1 MIMGTKKIIFIGLI
15 LLFISA
21 CGYSGFEEEE
31 GSAGFIINIINRTD
45 KEYSGFVL
53 YLGDNQNGIFI
64 EKDSLVAKNVKI
76 YKKDEGPFSSI
87 DSEGASSYI
96 RSNKEFRD
104 LEGLS
109 EFGKWVG
116 SFGTLE
122 RLYFKV
128 KLSDGTIVFSE
139 NPKLRINSRSNITLS
154 LRDGG
159 NKLLY

>member
-1 MIMGTKKIIFIGLI
+1 MIMDIKKTIYIGLI
-15 LLFISA
+15 ILLSA
-21 CGYSGFEEEE
+21 CGHSGFEEEE
-31 GSAGFIINIINRTD
+31 GSAGFVIHIYNKTD

-76 YKKDEGPFSSI
+76 YKKDEGPYSSI
-87 DSEGASSYI
+87 INGEQRSYI

-109 EFGKWVG
+109 EFGKWIG
-116 SFGTLE
+116 KSGTLE
-122 RLYFKV
+122 RRYFKV
-128 KLSDGTIVFSE
+128 KLSDGTIVISE
-139 NPKLRINSRSNITLS
+139 ITVGYGGEDIS
-154 LRDGG
+154 LILEESG

>member
-1 MIMGTKKIIFIGLI
+1 MDTKRIIFIGLI
-15 LLFISA
+15 FLLTSA
-21 CGYSGFEEEE
+21 CGHSGFEEEE
-31 GSAGFIINIINRTD
+31 GSAGFLIHIYNKTD

-53 YLGDNQNGIFI
+53 YLGDNQSGIFI
-64 EKDSLVAKNVKI
+64 KKDSLVGKNVKI
-76 YKKDEGPFSSI
+76 YKKDEGPYSSI
-87 DSEGASSYI
+87 INGEQRSYI

-128 KLSDGTIVFSE
+128 KLSDGTTIFSE
-139 NPKLRINSRSNITLS
+139 NPKLRINSSSNIS
-154 LRDGG
+154 LILEENN

>member
-1 MIMGTKKIIFIGLI
+1 MDTKKIIFIALL

-21 CGYSGFEEEE
+21 CGHSGFEEEE
-31 GSAGFIINIINRTD
+31 GSAGFIIHIYNTTD

-53 YLGDNQNGIFI
+53 YIGDELNGRFI
-64 EKDSLVAKNVKI
+64 EKDSLVGKNVKI
-76 YKKDEGPFSSI
+76 YKKDEGPYSSI
-87 DSEGASSYI
+87 TNGEQRTYI
-96 RSNKEFRD
+96 RSNREFRD

-109 EFGKWVG
+109 EFGKWIG
-116 SFGTLE
+116 KFGTLE

-128 KLSDGTIVFSE
+128 KLSDGTTIFSE
-139 NPKLRINSRSNITLS
+139 NPKLRINSSSEISLI

>member
-1 MIMGTKKIIFIGLI
+1 MNIKKTIYIGLMI
-15 LLFISA
+15 LLSS
-21 CGYSGFEEEE
+21 CGHSGFEEEE
-31 GSAGFIINIINRTD
+31 GSAGFVIHIYNITD

-76 YKKDEGPFSSI
+76 YKKDEGPYSSI
-87 DSEGASSYI
+87 INGEQRSYI

-109 EFGKWVG
+109 KFGKLIG
-116 SFGTLE
+116 NYGNLA
-122 RLYFKV
+122 RRYFKV
-128 KLSDGTIVFSE
+128 KLSDGTIVISE
-139 NPKLRINSRSNITLS
+139 ITVGYGGEDIS
-154 LRDGG
+154 LILEESG

>member
-1 MIMGTKKIIFIGLI
+1 MDIKKTIYIGLI
-15 LLFISA
+15 ILLSA
-21 CGYSGFEEEE
+21 CGHSGFEEEE
-31 GSAGFIINIINRTD
+31 GSAGFVIHIYNKTD

-76 YKKDEGPFSSI
+76 YKKDEGPYSSI
-87 DSEGASSYI
+87 INGEQRSYI

-109 EFGKWVG
+109 KFGKWIG
-116 SFGTLE
+116 NYGNLE
-122 RLYFKV
+122 RRYFKV
-128 KLSDGTIVFSE
+128 KLSDGTIVISE
-139 NPKLRINSRSNITLS
+139 ITVGYGGEDIS
-154 LRDGG
+154 LILEESG

>member
-1 MIMGTKKIIFIGLI
+1 MDIKKTIYIGLI
-15 LLFISA
+15 ILLSA
-21 CGYSGFEEEE
+21 CGHSGFEEEE

-76 YKKDEGPFSSI
+76 YKKDEGPYSSI
-87 DSEGASSYI
+87 NNGEQRTYI

-122 RLYFKV
+122 KLYFKV

-139 NPKLRINSRSNITLS
+139 ITVGYGGEDITLS
-154 LRDGG
+154 LRDSG

>member
-1 MIMGTKKIIFIGLI
+1 MDIKKTIYIGLI
-15 LLFISA
+15 ILLSA
-21 CGYSGFEEEE
+21 CGHSGFEEEE
-31 GSAGFIINIINRTD
+31 GSAGFVIHIYNKTD

-76 YKKDEGPFSSI
+76 YKKDEGPYSSI
-87 DSEGASSYI
+87 NNGEQRTYI

-122 RLYFKV
+122 KLYFKV

-139 NPKLRINSRSNITLS
+139 NPKLRINSSSDITLS
-154 LRDGG
+154 LRDSG

>member
-1 MIMGTKKIIFIGLI
+1 MDIKKTIYIGLI
-15 LLFISA
+15 ILLSA
-21 CGYSGFEEEE
+21 CGHSGFEEEE
-31 GSAGFIINIINRTD
+31 GSAGFVIHIYNKTD

-76 YKKDEGPFSSI
+76 YKKDEGPYSSI
-87 DSEGASSYI
+87 INGEQRSYI

-109 EFGKWVG
+109 KFGKWIG
-116 SFGTLE
+116 NYGNYGNLE
-122 RLYFKV
+122 RRYFKV

-139 NPKLRINSRSNITLS
+139 ITLGYGGEDIS
-154 LRDGG
+154 LILEESS

>member
-1 MIMGTKKIIFIGLI
+1 MIMDIKKTIYIGLMI
-15 LLFISA
+15 LLSS
-21 CGYSGFEEEE
+21 CGHSGFEEEE
-31 GSAGFIINIINRTD
+31 GSAGFVIHIYNITD

-76 YKKDEGPFSSI
+76 YKKDEGPYSSI
-87 DSEGASSYI
+87 INGEQRTYI

-109 EFGKWVG
+109 KFGKWIG
-116 SFGTLE
+116 YSGNLE
-122 RLYFKV
+122 RRYFKV

-139 NPKLRINSRSNITLS
+139 ITLGYGGEDIS
-154 LRDGG
+154 LILEESS

>member
-1 MIMGTKKIIFIGLI
+1 MIMDIKKTIYIGLI
-15 LLFISA
+15 ILLSA
-21 CGYSGFEEEE
+21 CGHSGFEEEE
-31 GSAGFIINIINRTD
+31 GSAGFVIHIYNKTD

-76 YKKDEGPFSSI
+76 YKKDEGPYSSI
-87 DSEGASSYI
+87 INGEQRSYI

-109 EFGKWVG
+109 KFGKWIG
-116 SFGTLE
+116 NYGNLE
-122 RLYFKV
+122 RRYFKV

-139 NPKLRINSRSNITLS
+139 ITVGYGGEDIS
-154 LRDGG
+154 LILEESG

>member
-1 MIMGTKKIIFIGLI
+1 MDIKKTIYIGLI
-15 LLFISA
+15 ILLSA
-21 CGYSGFEEEE
+21 CGHSGFEEEE
-31 GSAGFIINIINRTD
+31 GSAGFVIHIYNKTD

-76 YKKDEGPFSSI
+76 YKKDEGPYSSI
-87 DSEGASSYI
+87 INGEQRSYI

-109 EFGKWVG
+109 KFGKWIG
-116 SFGTLE
+116 NYGNLE
-122 RLYFKV
+122 RRYFKV

-139 NPKLRINSRSNITLS
+139 ITVGYGGEDIS
-154 LRDGG
+154 LILEESG

>member
-1 MIMGTKKIIFIGLI
+1 MDIKKTIYIGLI
-15 LLFISA
+15 ILLSA
-21 CGYSGFEEEE
+21 CGHSGFEEEE
-31 GSAGFIINIINRTD
+31 GSAGFVIHIYNKTD

-76 YKKDEGPFSSI
+76 YKKDEGPYSSI
-87 DSEGASSYI
+87 INGEQRSYI

-109 EFGKWVG
+109 KFGKWIG
-116 SFGTLE
+116 NYGNLE
-122 RLYFKV
+122 RRYFKV
-128 KLSDGTIVFSE
+128 KLSDGTIVISE
-139 NPKLRINSRSNITLS
+139 NPRINGSENIS
-154 LRDGG
+154 LILEESG